1 MEEMA
6 VMVARAIYLAVTE
19 ETVVAEESALAILEA
34 MVEMEVTPYL
44 DIAALTEEMEE
55 MVV

>member
-1 MEEMA
+1 MA
-6 VMVARAIYLAVTE
+6 ARAIYLAVTE